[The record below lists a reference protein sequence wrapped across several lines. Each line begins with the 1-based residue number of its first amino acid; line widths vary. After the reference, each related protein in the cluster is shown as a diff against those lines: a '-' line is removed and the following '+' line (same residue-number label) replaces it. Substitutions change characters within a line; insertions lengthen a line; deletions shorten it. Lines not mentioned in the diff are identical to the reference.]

1 MSLTPEVRLV
11 RYRPYVP
18 YLFIAPM
25 LLGLILF
32 RLGPMLVS
40 LAASFTDWNIISAP
54 TWLGLRNY
62 REMLSSAAFW
72 EVLGNTSLYA
82 LFYVP
87 GVMILGLAL
96 AVLVNQRLPGSTFFR
111 GFFFLP
117 YITSTVA
124 VALVW
129 KWIFATRFGLL
140 NALLHAVGVD
150 DPPSWL
156 GDADYA
162 LVSVAV
168 VAVWQHAG
176 FQMLLFLAGLQNID
190 DGLREAARID
200 GATEFQIFRR
210 ITLPLLS
217 PVTFFIL
224 IISLIASSQTF
235 EVTYALT
242 GGGPQRASTTLA
254 FYIYQNAF
262 VHFRMGYASALAYVL
277 LTLVGT
283 ITLVNFALR
292 RRWVSYG

>member
-1 MSLTPEVRLV
+1 M

-25 LLGLILF
+25 LLGLVLF
-32 RLGPMLVS
+32 RLGPLFVS
-40 LAASFTDWNIISAP
+40 FAASFTDWNVISAP
-54 TWLGLRNY
+54 SWVGLRNY
-62 REMLSSAAFW
+62 REMLASEAFW
-72 EVLGNTSLYA
+72 EVLGNTALYA

-87 GVMILGLAL
+87 GVMLLGLTL
-96 AVLVNQRLPGSTFFR
+96 AVLVNQRLLGSTFFR

-140 NALLHAVGVD
+140 NNLLYSLGVER
-150 DPPSWL
+150 PPSWL
-156 GDADYA
+156 GDPSYA
-162 LVSVAV
+162 LIAVAV

-190 DGLREAARID
+190 EGLKEAARID
-200 GATEFQIFRR
+200 GASESQIFRR

-217 PVTFFIL
+217 PVTFFVL
-224 IISLIASSQTF
+224 IISLFASAQTF

-254 FYIYQNAF
+254 FFIYQNAF

-277 LTLVGT
+277 MLLVGGLTL
-283 ITLVNFALR
+283 LNFALR